1 MNAHLLF
8 LRLSLGGAIAFV
20 VLPPTLAADNDTSLP
35 GNGFPASRY
44 ETLWLKSPFSV
55 ASADGSAPES
65 PDYSLVGIAE
75 FDGISYASIID
86 KKNNQEHFLISSD
99 QDSHG
104 LKLVSVTR
112 GKDADSTVAMLQ
124 KNGEPLLLKL
134 DTSAGA
140 PAAGGPGTA
149 SIPTPVLQMPGAA
162 PPQAPVRPTYFAPG
176 QPPPVTY
183 RPHLITIPRP
193 LGLPGQSGQPRNFQ
207 FRPQPT
213 TNQPAPP

>member
-1 MNAHLLF
+1 MNANLILPRLL
-8 LRLSLGGAIAFV
+8 LGGVIALA
-20 VLPPTLAADNDTSLP
+20 VLPQTVAADNDASLP

-75 FDGISYASIID
+75 FDGISYASLID

-112 GKDADSTVAMLQ
+112 GQNANGTMATLQ
-124 KNGEPLLLKL
+124 KNGEPLTLKL
-134 DTSAGA
+134 DISAGSA
-140 PAAGGPGTA
+140 TAGGPGTSA
-149 SIPTPVLQMPGAA
+149 IPTPVLQMPGATPMPTPA
-162 PPQAPVRPTYFAPG
+162 RPDYFAPG

-183 RPHLITIPRP
+183 RPHMIAIPP
-193 LGLPGQSGQPRNFQ
+193 PPNQLRNSQ
-207 FRPQPT
+207 FRSQPVP
-213 TNQPAPP
+213 NPATPP